1 MKNFLIILITG
12 LFLLSCQDDNYNNN
26 INDSPSEEPATQ
38 VYFHNAVKDRDGNY
52 YDAVRIGNQ
61 IWMTSNLKTTHYAD
75 GLDIPLGNVDISDWV
90 RPYRYA
96 LEDNI
101 FLVSQYGYL
110 YNWPA
115 VMKGKTNNYMNNSR
129 VQGICPNGW
138 HVPSFSEWTE
148 LKDYVQN
155 NENYILASG
164 NVAKALASASGWTNC
179 DYEGT
184 VGNNQNINNSTKFSA
199 LPAGDFVCGLGHSF
213 STAGTTTSFW
223 TSTCTTDD
231 GYAARAVKIYY
242 NGSQLSL
249 DYSYAGYNGFYV
261 RCIRN

>member
-1 MKNFLIILITG
+1 
-12 LFLLSCQDDNYNNN
+12 
-26 INDSPSEEPATQ
+26 
-38 VYFHNAVKDRDGNY
+38 
-52 YDAVRIGNQ
+52 
-61 IWMTSNLKTTHYAD
+61 
-75 GLDIPLGNVDISDWV
+75 
-90 RPYRYA
+90 
-96 LEDNI
+96 
-101 FLVSQYGYL
+101 
-110 YNWPA
+110 
-115 VMKGKTNNYMNNSR
+115 MKGKTNNYMNNSR

-138 HVPSFSEWTE
+138 HVPSSSEWTE